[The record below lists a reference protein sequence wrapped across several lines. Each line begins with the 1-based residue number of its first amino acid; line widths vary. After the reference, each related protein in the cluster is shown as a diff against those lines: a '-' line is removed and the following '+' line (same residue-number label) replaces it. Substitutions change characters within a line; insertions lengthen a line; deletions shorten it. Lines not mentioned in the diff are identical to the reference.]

1 MASRKAGR
9 VVAALAVAAL
19 AAALLAPA
27 ASAHD
32 EIVATNPPIG
42 GTAKTTQ
49 KRVAVL
55 FSGPIRS
62 GTLRVFG
69 PGGAKASKGNGGR
82 DPRNVRRLLVA
93 LRSGLDPGRYR
104 ARVSWT
110 AADGHH
116 QEASFGF
123 RLTR

>member
-1 MASRKAGR
+1 MASRMTRGA
-9 VVAALAVAAL
+9 VAALAVAAL

-32 EIVATNPPIG
+32 EIVATNPSG
-42 GTAKTTQ
+42 SAKTTQ

-62 GTLRVFG
+62 GTLKVVG
-69 PGGAKASKGNGGR
+69 PAGGKVSRGTGGR
-82 DPRNVRRLLVA
+82 DPRNVNRLLVP
-93 LRSGLDPGRYR
+93 LKPGLAPGRYT
-104 ARVSWT
+104 ATATWT

-116 QEASFGF
+116 QEASFRF
-123 RLTR
+123 RLER

>member
-1 MASRKAGR
+1 MASRKARR
-9 VVAALAVAAL
+9 VVAAFAAAAL
-19 AAALLAPA
+19 ALALLAPA

-32 EIVATNPPIG
+32 EIVSTNPSG
-42 GTAKTTQ
+42 SAKKTQ

-55 FSGPIRS
+55 FSGPIQS
-62 GTLRVFG
+62 GTLKVFG
-69 PGGAKASKGNGGR
+69 PAGNKVSKGTGGR
-82 DPRNVRRLLVA
+82 DPRNVKRLVVA
-93 LRSGLDPGRYR
+93 LKSGLAVGKYT
-104 ARVSWT
+104 ARVRWT

>member
-1 MASRKAGR
+1 MASRKARG
-9 VVAALAVAAL
+9 VVTALAVAAL

-32 EIVATNPPIG
+32 SIVATNPSG
-42 GTAKTTQ
+42 SAKTTQ

-55 FSGPIRS
+55 FSGPIQS
-62 GTLRVFG
+62 GTLKVFG
-69 PGGAKASKGNGGR
+69 PAGNKVSKGTGGR
-82 DPRNVRRLLVA
+82 DPRNVKRLVA
-93 LRSGLDPGRYR
+93 GLKTGLAAGKYT

-110 AADGHH
+110 AADGHR

-123 RLTR
+123 RLVR

>member
-1 MASRKAGR
+1 MGSRTARG
-9 VVAALAVAAL
+9 VVAALAAAAL

-42 GTAKTTQ
+42 GSAKTSQ

-62 GTLRVFG
+62 GTLKVFG
-69 PGGAKASKGNGGR
+69 PAGGKVSRGNGGR
-82 DPRNVRRLLVA
+82 DPRNVSRLLVPLKA
-93 LRSGLDPGRYR
+93 GLVPGRYTAKVR
-104 ARVSWT
+104 WT
-110 AADGHH
+110 AAD
-116 QEASFGF
+116 
-123 RLTR
+123 